1 MAEPGPLLGQQASGA
16 RSCSVL
22 VVTLLAG
29 DALRLQR
36 GQRYKAQEMS
46 LNNTF
51 GHVCCVAYT
60 YLTVVGFSFV
70 GKQTCKLSH
79 CLVFTSPERGVK

>member
-1 MAEPGPLLGQQASGA
+1 MLW
-16 RSCSVL
+16 
-22 VVTLLAG
+22 
-29 DALRLQR
+29 RLQG
-36 GQRYKAQEMS
+36 GQRYKAQEIS

-79 CLVFTSPERGVK
+79 CLVLPLLSGELNETHVSMAWGDSNI